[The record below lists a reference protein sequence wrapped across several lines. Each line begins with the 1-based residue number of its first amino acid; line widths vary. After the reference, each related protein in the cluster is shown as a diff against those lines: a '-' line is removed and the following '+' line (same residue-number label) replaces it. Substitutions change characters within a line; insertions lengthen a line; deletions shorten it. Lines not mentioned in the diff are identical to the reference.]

1 MLQVTYNYL
10 FIPRAEINIKR
21 LFNITREILGLRRA
35 LISIETLRVLNL
47 LKDYIYYE
55 VVRQV

>member
-1 MLQVTYNYL
+1 MFQVTYNYFL
-10 FIPRAEINIKR
+10 IPRVEINIKQ

-35 LISIETLRVLNL
+35 VISIETLRVLNL

-55 VVRQV
+55 VIRQV